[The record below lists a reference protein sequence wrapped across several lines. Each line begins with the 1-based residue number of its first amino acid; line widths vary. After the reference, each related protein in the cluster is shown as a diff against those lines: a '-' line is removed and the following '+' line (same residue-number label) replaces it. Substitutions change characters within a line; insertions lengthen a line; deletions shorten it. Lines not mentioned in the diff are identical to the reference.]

1 MVQLVNLLTFVK
13 NVICHFKLKKCT
25 LIMGQQRQQENQMNV
40 NSSSSSN
47 NHEPEI
53 LEQGDIYIK

>member
-13 NVICHFKLKKCT
+13 NVICHFKLKKCN

-40 NSSSSSN
+40 NS
-47 NHEPEI
+47 
-53 LEQGDIYIK
+53 EQ